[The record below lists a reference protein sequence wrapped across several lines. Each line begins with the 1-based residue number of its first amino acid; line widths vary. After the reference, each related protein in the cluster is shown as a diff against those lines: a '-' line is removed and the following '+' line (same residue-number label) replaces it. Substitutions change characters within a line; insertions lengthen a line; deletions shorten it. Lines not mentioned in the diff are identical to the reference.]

1 MNYSK
6 TMKRLFF
13 CLGALAAM
21 AAGGCSDG
29 SRSAGTCRICG
40 SVELERLEGVQIFL
54 VPFSGPQDTAHV
66 DSIPIRDLKF
76 EFVTDTPMVAMLRL
90 DYRHRMGVQELLV
103 ITEPGEVSVTIG
115 PLSTCTGTPQND
127 SLQVWKR
134 LTEKLNADWRPLN
147 AMLRSCPA
155 DSAATIRAR
164 IDSLRADYR
173 ARSRQLCLNMGSG
186 LLHDF
191 LAPRFAKPE

>member
-6 TMKRLFF
+6 AIKRLFF
-13 CLGALAAM
+13 GLGTAATVL
-21 AAGGCSDG
+21 AGGCSPTPQTDG
-29 SRSAGTCRICG
+29 QCRICG

-54 VPFSGPQDTAHV
+54 VPFSGPQDAAHV